1 MDSYRRS
8 IRENIAGGMLRRQKP
23 AACIVRTPN
32 VEALRCAPGRCAGL
46 SAACVRRPRG
56 MVRSLGAWMV
66 RSMGRKMLEM
76 AWACGSATFR
86 KVFPHCASFSTSVRM
101 TIPLTLA
108 AGPLTSQS
116 SYAPRANAHRPA
128 R

>member
-32 VEALRCAPGRCAGL
+32 VEALRCARGRCAGL

-56 MVRSLGAWMV
+56 MVRSLGTWMV
-66 RSMGRKMLEM
+66 RSMGRKCWRWRGRAVPQRFQSL
-76 AWACGSATFR
+76 
-86 KVFPHCASFSTSVRM
+86 STLRIIFHIRLHDNPVD
-101 TIPLTLA
+101 LA